1 MSNRAEERAM
11 LVKKLQ
17 EELDRRTDLEEE
29 AIYLMEQG
37 EFERANQLLKSI
49 DDSIAKGIMEELD
62 QLNGLEEEETKEE
75 VREVDDKEELRG
87 IVTAIL
93 ENEKVRHLSLKQIKL
108 LPGWLNQEISYR
120 IQQYNKITTFEDIH
134 LVDNANP

>member
-1 MSNRAEERAM
+1 MTKSEKKAM
-11 LVKKLQ
+11 LINKMQ
-17 EELDRRTDLEEE
+17 EELDRRTEQEEE

-49 DDSIAKGIMEELD
+49 DDSVAKGIIDELD
-62 QLNGLEEEETKEE
+62 GLEEKETKEE
-75 VREVDDKEELRG
+75 EREVDEKEELRG

-108 LPGWLNQEISYR
+108 LPSWLNQEISYR
-120 IQQYNKITTFEDIH
+120 IQKYNNITTFEDIH
-134 LVDNANP
+134 SLNDANT